1 MCAQL
6 VAVALLIHFSRDRH
20 EKQSFSYSL
29 LDSKIAGVTA
39 GVTFQ
44 RRSAPGAAY
53 ANDRPC
59 PLWVISGHCG
69 PLAMSAIGPK
79 RTFVL
84 RRRMPALE
92 IKETSSLT
100 AATHHRWT
108 LVHFNSLRGRVFLRR
123 SSVCA
128 FLVGKPR
135 GLYRTLP
142 RFFAGS
148 WRWVVGSH
156 SYNVRHGNCRDSV
169 GLHFQ
174 TSCAQIDKPQLI
186 ARSQLANV
194 ALTNVRFRG

>member
-1 MCAQL
+1 
-6 VAVALLIHFSRDRH
+6 
-20 EKQSFSYSL
+20 
-29 LDSKIAGVTA
+29 
-39 GVTFQ
+39 
-44 RRSAPGAAY
+44 
-53 ANDRPC
+53 
-59 PLWVISGHCG
+59 
-69 PLAMSAIGPK
+69 MSAIGPK

-92 IKETSSLT
+92 IKGDVIVDGPQCPLMTQSGHGRSFP